1 MARCPVCNTEGG
13 HVRTKQDLY
22 YIYAQCTNC
31 GNFNI
36 PKTRVMNTD
45 TYILAGY
52 LFEYNRKT
60 KKTLELN
67 DKRIEEIITSNK
79 IPTTIVQKTQKLL
92 THLYDE
98 YNKKEIP
105 IVFMNTEGLFNIDTS
120 SNIVVLPAMA
130 YVKSYAQIT
139 NLKQMMVEQGWLIQI
154 PDKIKTEYVLTL
166 NGINYAEQLINTNI
180 DSKKAFVAMAFR
192 KDLLEACEK
201 AIKPACSACGF
212 EAFLTLDNEYNASI
226 TDEIVASIK
235 RSIFVIAD
243 LTYDNNGAYYE
254 AGFAK
259 GLGREVM
266 FCCKQDWF
274 DQHQTHFDISTMN
287 TITWKTHE
295 ELEKKLKSR
304 IRATIPNAILDDE
317 EERQK
322 DIAEFKAFQ
331 ADSKAKAL
339 AGIPPVPPARNVNI

>member
-1 MARCPVCNTEGG
+1 
-13 HVRTKQDLY
+13 
-22 YIYAQCTNC
+22 
-31 GNFNI
+31 
-36 PKTRVMNTD
+36 
-45 TYILAGY
+45 
-52 LFEYNRKT
+52 
-60 KKTLELN
+60 
-67 DKRIEEIITSNK
+67 
-79 IPTTIVQKTQKLL
+79 
-92 THLYDE
+92 
-98 YNKKEIP
+98 
-105 IVFMNTEGLFNIDTS
+105 
-120 SNIVVLPAMA
+120 
-130 YVKSYAQIT
+130 
-139 NLKQMMVEQGWLIQI
+139 
-154 PDKIKTEYVLTL
+154 
-166 NGINYAEQLINTNI
+166 
-180 DSKKAFVAMAFR
+180 
-192 KDLLEACEK
+192 LLEACEK

-235 RSIFVIAD
+235 RSLFVIAD

-317 EERQK
+317 EQRQK
-322 DIAEFKAFQ
+322 EIAEFKAFQ
-331 ADSKAKAL
+331 EMSKAKAA
-339 AGIPPVPPARNVNI
+339 AGVTPVPPVRNTKL